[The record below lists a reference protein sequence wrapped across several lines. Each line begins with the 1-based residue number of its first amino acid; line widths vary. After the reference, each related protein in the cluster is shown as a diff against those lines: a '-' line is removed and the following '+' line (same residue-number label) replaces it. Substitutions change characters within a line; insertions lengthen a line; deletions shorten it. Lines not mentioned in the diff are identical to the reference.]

1 MKKLI
6 FVIIGLFIFT
16 SGAFAGNFNFGVG
29 TYEQYDDI
37 LVVNSLGD
45 EPSISTFGNLG
56 ANDFIPE
63 NAFKNTLGYEGYSV
77 AYDYNPTYAGLYSG
91 IYEQALPTGVDLTKI
106 QIGGL
111 AGNPRAIQDVYV
123 LTSEYNRLSAQGQ
136 ANSIDVLNNGLSSEI
151 NDRISGDKLLQKNIN
166 KVENQSINRD
176 NQLGNRITKETSQ
189 RKTADKKLDNKI
201 NTETTDRKK
210 ADKVLQGNINTETK
224 QRKLADKQLQNNINT
239 ETQDRKTADK
249 VEKKAR
255 ILGDKKLQ
263 NNINVVD
270 TNSQNRDINLQD
282 NINTETTGRVNG
294 DNFLNSRIN
303 DTNIV
308 VDSHSKTLQDH
319 EQRISNLNGRVGKL
333 EKTQV
338 NIRTEVKF
346 IREKHLEVG
355 VYSTYS
361 TTRSVC
367 SEVGLN
373 VVIPIG
379 ESYLD
384 RENTKINARL
394 DRIDK
399 QLGNSTVITKTIDSK
414 GNTKS
419 LQISQGQLSINGD
432 F

>member
-1 MKKLI
+1 MKK
-6 FVIIGLFIFT
+6 VIGLVVVMVMVSF
-16 SGAFAGNFNFGVG
+16 GLAFAGQFNFGVG

-45 EPSISTFGNLG
+45 KPSISTFGNLG

-63 NAFKNTLGYEGYSV
+63 NSFKNVLGYEGYSI
-77 AYDYNPTYAGLYSG
+77 AYDYNPTYTGLYSG
-91 IYEQALPTGVDLTKI
+91 IYEQVLPTGVDLTKI

-151 NDRISGDKLLQKNIN
+151 NDRISEDKLLQKNIN

-201 NTETTDRKK
+201 NTETTNRKQ
-210 ADKVLQGNINTETK
+210 ADKVLQGNINTEAK

-270 TNSQNRDINLQD
+270 TNSKSRDNILQE
-282 NINTETTGRVNG
+282 NINTETIGRING

-303 DTNIV
+303 DTNMV
-308 VDSHSKTLQDH
+308 VDSHSKTLQNH
-319 EQRISNLNGRVGKL
+319 ENRINTLEETQYNIEGVLRILDTKKTTIEIYNTYDTGHSRNVAVGVRVTYKLGKSYQDKVNEKTEVRLTNL
-333 EKTQV
+333 EKS
-338 NIRTEVKF
+338 I
-346 IREKHLEVG
+346 
-355 VYSTYS
+355 
-361 TTRSVC
+361 
-367 SEVGLN
+367 
-373 VVIPIG
+373 
-379 ESYLD
+379 
-384 RENTKINARL
+384 
-394 DRIDK
+394 
-399 QLGNSTVITKTIDSK
+399 GNSPIITKVVDTK

-419 LQISQGQLSINGD
+419 ISISANGLSINGD

>member
-1 MKKLI
+1 MKILKLLGVAG
-6 FVIIGLFIFT
+6 VIIFLFVAGLL
-16 SGAFAGNFNFGVG
+16 GNVYAGVG
-29 TYEQYDDI
+29 WGTIKDNNNGSYGDI
-37 LVVNSLGD
+37 LINSGTRQGND
-45 EPSISTFGNLG
+45 DVGTWVDIST
-56 ANDFIPE
+56 IPE
-63 NAFKNTLGYEGYSV
+63 LRGEQGIQGEQGIAGFNGLDGQNGIDGLNGIDGTNGLDGYTS
-77 AYDYNPTYAGLYSG
+77 
-91 IYEQALPTGVDLTKI
+91 IKGVDYF
-106 QIGGL
+106 
-111 AGNPRAIQDVYV
+111 D
-123 LTSEYNRLSAQGQ
+123 GQ
-136 ANSIDVLNNGLSSEI
+136 NGLDGINGTNGLDGKDGLDFDPAEVIRLDGRIDTEI
-151 NDRISGDKLLQKNIN
+151 LDRISGDKLLQKNIN

-189 RKTADKKLDNKI
+189 RKTADIKLNNKI

-263 NNINVVD
+263 NNID
-270 TNSQNRDINLQD
+270 
-282 NINTETTGRVNG
+282 TETTGRING
-294 DNFLNSRIN
+294 DNFLNNRVN
-303 DTNIV
+303 DTNMV

-333 EKTQV
+333 ERTQV

-367 SEVGLN
+367 SEVGVN
-373 VVIPIG
+373 IVFPIG

-384 RENTKINARL
+384 RENKKINARL
-394 DRIDK
+394 DNIDK
-399 QLGNSTVITKTIDSK
+399 QLGNSTVITKTLDSK

-419 LQISQGQLSINGD
+419 LQISQGQLSVGGG